1 MGCINA
7 GALHELCQKK
17 KNIRKKSY
25 LKELKTK
32 VVKIGILRRIGV
44 ALQIGSRIVR
54 SAFLLKKKGKRRL
67 VIIMYVK

>member
-1 MGCINA
+1 MSCV
-7 GALHELCQKK
+7 KK